1 MYDLAVRFAFNFKGL
16 LSEVEVKYKMSQ
28 CYLRLKEHK
37 EATTIVCTVK
47 LYSFGVKNQWWDLW
61 IVSLHKMMYQ
71 DCSGLFALKFNQLFW
86 KQFDFVLS

>member
-1 MYDLAVRFAFNFKGL
+1 M
-16 LSEVEVKYKMSQ
+16 SEVEVKYKMSQ

-61 IVSLHKMMYQ
+61 TVSLGKMMYQ
-71 DCSGLFALKFNQLFW
+71 DFVGLFALKFNQLFW